1 MNYEQAVKIVKRSAI
16 AVSSAYLA
24 LIALDASVMASSLPY
39 VYVTDHAANC
49 GARFLVKFTSHCI
62 LRSGLLTIV
71 ALAVA
76 QLYSGWISGRKLT
89 FTIVGDFGKAT
100 LSAVTLVFGLLSIIF
115 FLSPANQLLILGNPP
130 YLTDHFTTGTPCPN
144 FPDAS

>member
-1 MNYEQAVKIVKRSAI
+1 
-16 AVSSAYLA
+16 
-24 LIALDASVMASSLPY
+24 
-39 VYVTDHAANC
+39 
-49 GARFLVKFTSHCI
+49 
-62 LRSGLLTIV
+62 LLTIV

-130 YLTDHFTTGTPCPN
+130 YLPNHFTTDTLSHVSAGADRYDDLDVGVYHKVKVTG
-144 FPDAS
+144 